1 MQVQVLPHKKTQ
13 VIKKLFSVLERKD
26 WIKAIAAI
34 LLILIAA
41 VCDLLNPF
49 YFAKMLEIMTNPT
62 GGALTPDKVD
72 WSYLGVMAGLSF
84 GSIITNSASVFL
96 SNIVAIRASAKIRLL
111 TFSKTQYLSA
121 SDIDKIGNSS
131 IITRVTADATQIE
144 QFYITF
150 NTIAVKSICFIIGGF
165 TLSII
170 QIAQFNGDSSIWF
183 TTLSYVF
190 IFVFFGIAGILILK
204 AMPLF
209 SKTRKAV
216 DNNNTIMN
224 ENIVGNKLIRVSNLE
239 KNQTA
244 RYKKGNSELRH
255 FATKSENYMVGMMP
269 LAMFFINLGILTI
282 YLFVGIYAWDSGTTV
297 QEIMKAGKL
306 IGVAVSFMQY
316 LNMIMLGMLLFSNF
330 GYIFS
335 RARVCGIRV
344 FDIIDKTPQITDP
357 KKGIKIEN
365 GNIVLNNV
373 SFAYHQ
379 DENGQGKNALS
390 KINLNIPAGTSLGV
404 IGQTGSGKT
413 TLVNLIA
420 RVYDVTEGTIKLS
433 GHDIRDIDIVSL
445 RENVAVSLQ
454 DKVILHGTIRS
465 NIVIGKHNA
474 TDAEVVEAA
483 KNAEAW
489 EFISSKEGQL
499 MSRVEQR
506 GNNLSGGQKQRLSIA
521 RTLIKKPKIL
531 IFDDSTSALDTI
543 TERKIMNNL
552 RKNFMHTTK
561 IIVSQ
566 KIKSIQQCDQI
577 IVLDDGKIVQSGM
590 HTDLMKDSKGIY
602 KKIFDSQNTSIEG

>member
-1 MQVQVLPHKKTQ
+1 
-13 VIKKLFSVLERKD
+13 
-26 WIKAIAAI
+26 
-34 LLILIAA
+34 
-41 VCDLLNPF
+41 
-49 YFAKMLEIMTNPT
+49 
-62 GGALTPDKVD
+62 
-72 WSYLGVMAGLSF
+72 
-84 GSIITNSASVFL
+84 
-96 SNIVAIRASAKIRLL
+96 
-111 TFSKTQYLSA
+111 
-121 SDIDKIGNSS
+121 
-131 IITRVTADATQIE
+131 
-144 QFYITF
+144 
-150 NTIAVKSICFIIGGF
+150 
-165 TLSII
+165 
-170 QIAQFNGDSSIWF
+170 
-183 TTLSYVF
+183 
-190 IFVFFGIAGILILK
+190 
-204 AMPLF
+204 
-209 SKTRKAV
+209 
-216 DNNNTIMN
+216 
-224 ENIVGNKLIRVSNLE
+224 
-239 KNQTA
+239 
-244 RYKKGNSELRH
+244 
-255 FATKSENYMVGMMP
+255 
-269 LAMFFINLGILTI
+269 
-282 YLFVGIYAWDSGTTV
+282 
-297 QEIMKAGKL
+297 MKAGKL

-357 KKGIKIEN
+357 QKGIKIEN
-365 GNIVLNNV
+365 GNINLNNV
-373 SFAYHQ
+373 SFAYHV
-379 DENGQGKNALS
+379 DENGHGKNAIS
-390 KINLNIPAGTSLGV
+390 KINLNIPAGTSLGI

-420 RVYDVTEGTIKLS
+420 RVYDVTEGQIKLS
-433 GHDIRDIDIVSL
+433 GHDIREIDIASL

-465 NIVIGKHNA
+465 NIVIGKHDA

-489 EFISSKEGQL
+489 EFISSKDGQL

-521 RTLIKKPKIL
+521 RSLIKKPKIL

-552 RKNFMHTTK
+552 SKNFMGTTK

-590 HTDLMKDSKGIY
+590 HTDLMKNKKGIY
-602 KKIFDSQNTSIEG
+602 RKIFDSQNTSIEG